1 MASQACRAGK
11 QMCTAEEGARLL
23 WLAQHEQR
31 ARLHGSGK
39 HQHCQQQCLQAAGH
53 TARLFGNL
61 RA

>member
-1 MASQACRAGK
+1 
-11 QMCTAEEGARLL
+11 MCTAEEGARLL